1 MKRILVVENE
11 GKGRSSTAQG
21 LTNAG
26 FLVDVAST
34 AAHGLELLKADAHH
48 DLVLVDD
55 QLSDAAPLEVVTQ
68 IKLASPRTITIVMAA
83 FSNIRVGVEALQC
96 GAADYMTKPINVD
109 ALAQIIRHALTA
121 GMPTTDRP
129 TSHPKDGDSL
139 VGRSE
144 PMARVRA
151 LMERVAASP
160 VSTVLLT
167 GESGTGKDLIAKEI
181 HNQSPRADRPFVN
194 ITCSA
199 LPEALLESELFGYE
213 AGAFT
218 SAARQKKGLFELAD
232 EGTVFLD
239 EIGEMALSLQ
249 AKLLRFT
256 EARAFR
262 RVGGTRD
269 VLVDVRVVAATNR
282 DLADEVAKGR
292 FREDLYYR
300 LRVLPIHLPPLRE
313 RKDDIIGLAHHFI
326 IEFSRA
332 FNKRVVG
339 IDPSAVE
346 RLTAH
351 PWPGNVREL
360 RHTIERAVLLAEGD
374 YLSAT
379 DCGLGDPTPSEHAF
393 QLPTG
398 GLVLSDVERSL
409 VHQALQATGWNLVR
423 AGRLLGL
430 NRDQIRYRIEKFA
443 LVPDTGD
450 HCAA

>member
-11 GKGRSSTAQG
+11 GKGRSAVAQG

-26 FLVDVAST
+26 FLAEVAST
-34 AAHGLELLKADAHH
+34 GAQALEMLKAGAHH

-55 QLSDAAPLEVVTQ
+55 LLADAPPLEVVAQ
-68 IKLASPRTITIVMAA
+68 VKLAAPRTIVVVMTA
-83 FSNIRVGVEALQC
+83 FSNIRIGVEALQC
-96 GAADYMTKPINVD
+96 GAADYMTKPVNVE
-109 ALAQIIRHALTA
+109 ALTQLIRSA
-121 GMPTTDRP
+121 LTLGVPMGERP
-129 TSHPKDGDSL
+129 TAPHPKDDPL

-151 LMERVAASP
+151 LIDRVAASP
-160 VSTVLLT
+160 ISTVLLT

-181 HNQSPRADRPFVN
+181 HNTSPRADRPFVN

-218 SAARQKKGLFELAD
+218 SAARQKKGLLELAD

-269 VLVDVRVVAATNR
+269 VLVDVRVIAATNR
-282 DLADEVAKGR
+282 DLAEEVAKGR

-313 RKDDIIGLAHHFI
+313 RKDDIIQLAQYFI

-351 PWPGNVREL
+351 TWPGNVREL
-360 RHTIERAVLLAEGD
+360 RHTIERAVLLAEGE
-374 YLSAT
+374 YLSAV

-430 NRDQIRYRIEKFA
+430 NRDQIRYRIEKFG

>member
-1 MKRILVVENE
+1 
-11 GKGRSSTAQG
+11 
-21 LTNAG
+21 
-26 FLVDVAST
+26 
-34 AAHGLELLKADAHH
+34 
-48 DLVLVDD
+48 
-55 QLSDAAPLEVVTQ
+55 
-68 IKLASPRTITIVMAA
+68 
-83 FSNIRVGVEALQC
+83 
-96 GAADYMTKPINVD
+96 
-109 ALAQIIRHALTA
+109 
-121 GMPTTDRP
+121 
-129 TSHPKDGDSL
+129 
-139 VGRSE
+139 
-144 PMARVRA
+144 
-151 LMERVAASP
+151 
-160 VSTVLLT
+160 
-167 GESGTGKDLIAKEI
+167 
-181 HNQSPRADRPFVN
+181 
-194 ITCSA
+194 
-199 LPEALLESELFGYE
+199 
-213 AGAFT
+213 
-218 SAARQKKGLFELAD
+218 
-232 EGTVFLD
+232 
-239 EIGEMALSLQ
+239 MALSLQ

-269 VLVDVRVVAATNR
+269 VLVDVRVIAATNR
-282 DLADEVAKGR
+282 DLAEEVAKGR

-313 RKDDIIGLAHHFI
+313 RKDDIIQLAQYFI

-351 PWPGNVREL
+351 TWPGNVREL
-360 RHTIERAVLLAEGD
+360 RHTIERAVLLAEGE
-374 YLSAT
+374 YLSAV

-430 NRDQIRYRIEKFA
+430 NRDQIRYRIEKFG

>member
-11 GKGRSSTAQG
+11 GKGRSSVAQG

-34 AAHGLELLKADAHH
+34 GAHGLELLKAGAHH

-55 QLSDAAPLEVVTQ
+55 QLADAAPLEVVAQ
-68 IKLASPRTITIVMAA
+68 IKQSAPRTIIIVMTA

-96 GAADYMTKPINVD
+96 GAADYMTKPLNVE
-109 ALAQIIRHALTA
+109 ALAQVIRQALTM
-121 GMPTTDRP
+121 GVPTGERP
-129 TSHPKDGDSL
+129 TSPHPKEDPL

-151 LMERVAASP
+151 LIDRVAASP
-160 VSTVLLT
+160 ISTVLLT

-218 SAARQKKGLFELAD
+218 SAARQKKGLLELAD

-313 RKDDIIGLAHHFI
+313 RKDDIIALAQHFI
-326 IEFSRA
+326 VEFSRA

-351 PWPGNVREL
+351 TWPGNVREL
-360 RHTIERAVLLAEGD
+360 RHTIERAVLLAEGE
-374 YLSAT
+374 YLSAM

-430 NRDQIRYRIEKFA
+430 NRDQIRYRIEKFG

>member
-1 MKRILVVENE
+1 MKRILVVEND
-11 GKGRSSTAQG
+11 GKGRGSVAQG

-26 FLVDVAST
+26 FVVDVAST
-34 AAHGLELLKADAHH
+34 GAQGLELLKAGAHH

-55 QLSDAAPLEVVTQ
+55 QLADSPPLEVVSQ
-68 IKLASPRTITIVMAA
+68 VKLAAPRTIIIVMTA
-83 FSNIRVGVEALQC
+83 FSNIRVGVEALQS
-96 GAADYMTKPINVD
+96 GAADYMTKPINVE
-109 ALAQIIRHALTA
+109 ALAQVIRQALTL
-121 GMPTTDRP
+121 GVPTGERP
-129 TSHPKDGDSL
+129 TSHPKEDSL

-160 VSTVLLT
+160 ISTVLLT

-218 SAARQKKGLFELAD
+218 SAARQKKGLLELAD

-313 RKDDIIGLAHHFI
+313 RKDDIIALAQHFI
-326 IEFSRA
+326 VEFSRA

-339 IDPSAVE
+339 IDPSAVD

-351 PWPGNVREL
+351 TWPGNVREL
-360 RHTIERAVLLAEGD
+360 RHTIERAVLLAEGE
-374 YLSAT
+374 YLSAV

-430 NRDQIRYRIEKFA
+430 NRDQIRYRIEKFG

>member
-11 GKGRSSTAQG
+11 GKGRSSVAQG

-34 AAHGLELLKADAHH
+34 GAQGLELLRAGTHP

-55 QLSDAAPLEVVTQ
+55 QLADSAPLEVVAQ
-68 IKLASPRTITIVMAA
+68 VKLAAPRTIIIVMTA

-96 GAADYMTKPINVD
+96 GAADYATKPVNVE
-109 ALAQIIRHALTA
+109 ALSQVIRQALTI
-121 GMPTTDRP
+121 GVPTGERP
-129 TSHPKDGDSL
+129 TSPHLDKDSL

-144 PMARVRA
+144 PMARVRS
-151 LMERVAASP
+151 LIDRVAASP
-160 VSTVLLT
+160 ISTVLLT

-218 SAARQKKGLFELAD
+218 SAARQKKGLLELAD

-313 RKDDIIGLAHHFI
+313 RKDDIIALAQHFI
-326 IEFSRA
+326 VEFSRA

-346 RLTAH
+346 RLTGH
-351 PWPGNVREL
+351 TWPGNVREL
-360 RHTIERAVLLAEGD
+360 RHTIERAVLLAEGE
-374 YLSAT
+374 YLSAM

-430 NRDQIRYRIEKFA
+430 NRDQIRYRIEKFG